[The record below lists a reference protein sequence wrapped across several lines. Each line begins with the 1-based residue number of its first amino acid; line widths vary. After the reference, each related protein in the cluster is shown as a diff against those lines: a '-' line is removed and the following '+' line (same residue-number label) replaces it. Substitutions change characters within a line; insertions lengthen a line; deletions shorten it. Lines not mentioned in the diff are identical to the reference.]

1 MLTETPVAQK
11 IINKMN
17 GSNSIY
23 QNYTEKATKNANSTS
38 VMLGIY
44 NQDGISY
51 IKAAGNKHTY

>member
-1 MLTETPVAQK
+1 
-11 IINKMN
+11 MN

-51 IKAAGNKHTY
+51 IKAAGNKHTYQEIAARMKQ

>member
-23 QNYTEKATKNANSTS
+23 QNYAEKATKNANSTS

-44 NQDGISY
+44 NQDG
-51 IKAAGNKHTY
+51 KGCW